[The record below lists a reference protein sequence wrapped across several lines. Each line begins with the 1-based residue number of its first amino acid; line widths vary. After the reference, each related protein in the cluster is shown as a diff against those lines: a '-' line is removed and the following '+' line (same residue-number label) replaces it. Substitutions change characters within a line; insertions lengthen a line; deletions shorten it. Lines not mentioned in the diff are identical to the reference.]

1 MNMENRREIIGFVR
15 HTLGCKCPDEVFEQI
30 EYQDGETLGNTGGQS
45 ITLGGRL
52 LIYIWETNDPFLI
65 KSNLPA
71 VLSRGRNERDR
82 RGLNRFRAVIA
93 TDDID
98 GIGPL
103 AKQLFQDLSNKDDK
117 VHLHVVHVD
126 DVANI
131 G

>member
-1 MNMENRREIIGFVR
+1 MENRREIIGFVR

-30 EYQDGETLGNTGGQS
+30 EYQDGETLGNTGERS

-71 VLSRGRNERDR
+71 VLSQGRNERDR

>member
-30 EYQDGETLGNTGGQS
+30 EYQDGETLGNTGERS

-82 RGLNRFRAVIA
+82 RGLNGFRAVIA

-126 DVANI
+126 DVANL

>member
-30 EYQDGETLGNTGGQS
+30 EYQDGETLGNTGERS

-71 VLSRGRNERDR
+71 VLSQGRNERDR